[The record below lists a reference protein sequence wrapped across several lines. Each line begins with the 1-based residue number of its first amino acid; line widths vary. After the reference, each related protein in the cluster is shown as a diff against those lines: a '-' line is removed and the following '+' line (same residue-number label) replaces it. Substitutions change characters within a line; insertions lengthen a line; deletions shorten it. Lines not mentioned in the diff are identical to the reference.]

1 MITALPASELLIATI
16 GFANNTT
23 STAAI
28 GNSSTTRVPQ
38 HLLLPYLVLL
48 HLLLVQEPEPQLF
61 LLPAQLHY
69 CYYYIVLHLLP
80 NPTTT
85 TTIAKIIALL
95 PALHLIVAPQI
106 WFPLQLSLLYQWE
119 VLSPPFLLSC
129 GFAGREKEPA
139 AAVAAW
145 IQAPQNPH
153 TACCLGWEEWEER
166 SVVAEQRYYSVY
178 YECARRCNNN
188 TQER

>member
-1 MITALPASELLIATI
+1 MTILLFLTKSRDFGSYVQHAVKTR
-16 GFANNTT
+16 T

-38 HLLLPYLVLL
+38 HLLLPYLLL
-48 HLLLVQEPEPQLF
+48 HLLLVQEPEPQPQLF

-69 CYYYIVLHLLP
+69 YYYYILHLLP

-106 WFPLQLSLLYQWE
+106 WFPPQLSLLHQWE

-145 IQAPQNPH
+145 IQAPLNPH

-166 SVVAEQRYYSVY
+166 SVVAEVAEVLVQCVLWM
-178 YECARRCNNN
+178 CKKV
-188 TQER
+188 